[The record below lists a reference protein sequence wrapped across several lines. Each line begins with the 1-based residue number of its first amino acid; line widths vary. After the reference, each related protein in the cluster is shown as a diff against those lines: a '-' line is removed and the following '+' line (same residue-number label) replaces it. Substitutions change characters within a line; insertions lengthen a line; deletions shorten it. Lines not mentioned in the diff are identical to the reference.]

1 METINVFTLVTYI
14 KRYLENDAHLN
25 KVLVSGEI
33 SNFKNHNSGHLYFTL
48 KDDRAAINCVMFS
61 SKARL
66 INFDPKNGDKVIVS
80 GNISIFESTGQMQL
94 YVNNMKI
101 DGLGD
106 LYQRYEELKNKLYA
120 EGYFNQEH
128 KNILKNKYP
137 EKVAVLVG
145 DNSAAMSDIKT
156 TFYRR
161 WPICKVDYYPVL
173 VQGKDASKNI
183 IENLLLVDEL
193 GYDAIILA
201 RGGGSFED
209 LFQFNDESLIKTIYS
224 LKTFLISGV
233 GHEQD
238 YTLVDFVSDLRAP
251 TPTASVE
258 LLTPNINDI
267 LLKLDDYNSTME
279 YLINNR
285 LVFLENKYDH
295 LSKNKYLLNP
305 KLIIEK
311 MELKIDSLFKSL
323 NKYSLILKN
332 KELMIDN
339 FVDLIKNNLKSL
351 FLNKEHKIMSLE
363 KLLSAYSY
371 KNTLKRGYSVIYKDN
386 KIIKNYNDL
395 KNNDNI
401 DIQLYN
407 GRLKAEIKEVKN
419 G

>member
-66 INFDPKNGDKVIVS
+66 INFDPRNGDKVIVS
-80 GNISIFESTGQMQL
+80 GNISVFESTGQMQL

-193 GYDAIILA
+193 DYDAIILA

-279 YLINNR
+279 YVINNR
-285 LVFLENKYDH
+285 IAFLENKYDH

-339 FVDLIKNNLKSL
+339 FLDLIKNNLKSL
-351 FLNKEHKIMSLE
+351 FLNKEHKIISLE

-371 KNTLKRGYSVIYKDN
+371 KNTLKRGYSVVYKDN
-386 KIIKNYNDL
+386 KIIKNYDDL

>member
-25 KVLVSGEI
+25 NVLVSGEI
-33 SNFKNHNSGHLYFTL
+33 SNFKNHNSGHFYFTL
-48 KDDRAAINCVMFS
+48 KDERAAINCVMFS

-66 INFDPKNGDKVIVS
+66 INFVPKNGDKVIVS
-80 GNISIFESTGQMQL
+80 GNISVFESTGQMQL
-94 YVNNMKI
+94 YVNSMKI

-183 IENLLLVDEL
+183 IENLLIVDEL

-209 LFQFNDESLIKTIYS
+209 LFQFNDESLIKTVYS

-285 LVFLENKYDH
+285 IAFLENKYDH

-311 MELKIDSLFKSL
+311 MELKIDSLYKSL

-332 KELMIDN
+332 KELIIDN

-351 FLNKEHKIMSLE
+351 FLNKEHKIISLE

>member
-48 KDDRAAINCVMFS
+48 KDERAAINCVMFS

-80 GNISIFESTGQMQL
+80 GNISVFESTGQMQL

-173 VQGKDASKNI
+173 VQGKDAPKNI

-193 GYDAIILA
+193 DYDAIILA

-279 YLINNR
+279 YVINNR
-285 LVFLENKYDH
+285 IAFLENKYDH

-386 KIIKNYNDL
+386 KIIKNCDDL

>member
-48 KDDRAAINCVMFS
+48 KDERAAINCVMFS

-80 GNISIFESTGQMQL
+80 GNISVFESTGQMQL

-193 GYDAIILA
+193 DYDAIILA

-351 FLNKEHKIMSLE
+351 FLNKEHKIMTLE

-386 KIIKNYNDL
+386 KIIKNYDDL